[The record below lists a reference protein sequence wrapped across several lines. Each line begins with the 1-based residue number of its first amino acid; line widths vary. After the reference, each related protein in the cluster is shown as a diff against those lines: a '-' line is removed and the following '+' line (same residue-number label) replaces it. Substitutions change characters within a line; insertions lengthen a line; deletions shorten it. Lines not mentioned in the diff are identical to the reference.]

1 MGKANGK
8 QANGKQANGI
18 RATSLLLLL
27 TGPLMTYYSIAYHLA
42 AFTWL
47 GLATT
52 ALGMLL
58 TVLRS

>member
-1 MGKANGK
+1 MGKAKGK
-8 QANGKQANGI
+8 QVNGI

-27 TGPLMTYYSIAYHLA
+27 VGPLMTYYSIVYHLA

-58 TVLRS
+58 TMLRS